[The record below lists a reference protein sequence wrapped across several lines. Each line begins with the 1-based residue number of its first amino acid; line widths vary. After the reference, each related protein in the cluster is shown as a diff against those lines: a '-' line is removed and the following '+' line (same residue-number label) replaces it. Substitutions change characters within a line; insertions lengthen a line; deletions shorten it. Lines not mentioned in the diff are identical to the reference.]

1 MMIMISL
8 NTVSVCTM
16 AAPPHSA
23 IGQSTPEY
31 LALRKSYRAIVTYF
45 KAQLGD
51 TCDALFENGI
61 IPPSVCDYV
70 STDAIPDLNKARR
83 LLSALMDNVKSDP
96 SVFHGFVSILKSE
109 GPWADSIVEQLE
121 EAFKAER
128 ALAHHDHSSEDSN
141 DVIPDHSAKT
151 KTESEVKSKL
161 PVSPS
166 FICPFCKKC
175 TVRRFFSK
183 AGCPHA
189 QYESSKTESLFPY
202 LDHKA
207 LSNDERVL
215 LEGRLMDNTR
225 KMICLFAEMENAVI
239 ESLKLQNTSV
249 SHLRNFV
256 GNLVKPF
263 GCKEDIERLE
273 RSADLYDIFFALH
286 PFKSFFHYEVIESI
300 VKQFGS
306 MEDRQLMNE
315 YISSFS
321 KFCERSVFEVPPNIF
336 NDGNTKPGDK
346 VFSIKLT
353 KAGHAS
359 LGDVVAVRNKVAD
372 ILNIDVL
379 ALQLCCIS
387 EGCVCLKFVISSLVA
402 QKIFPLSQSQIS
414 ALSNFYVRILE
425 PPTQPEDEDLL
436 TL

>member
-1 MMIMISL
+1 
-8 NTVSVCTM
+8 M
-16 AAPPHSA
+16 AASPHSA
-23 IGQSTPEY
+23 PGQSTPEY
-31 LALRKSYRAIVTYF
+31 LALRKSYRAVVTHF
-45 KAQLGD
+45 KAQPGD
-51 TCDALFENGI
+51 VCGSLFENGL

-70 STDAIPDLNKARR
+70 STDAIPDSSKANR
-83 LLSALMDNVKSDP
+83 LMSILMDKVETDHRVYHN
-96 SVFHGFVSILKSE
+96 FISILKNE

-128 ALAHHDHSSEDSN
+128 ALAHQDRSREDSFRSQS
-141 DVIPDHSAKT
+141 DCSAT
-151 KTESEVKSKL
+151 TSANSELKSK
-161 PVSPS
+161 PPASPG

-183 AGCPHA
+183 AGCPQAA

-202 LDHKA
+202 LDHKG

-215 LEGRLMDNTR
+215 LEGRLMEDTR
-225 KMICLFAEMENAVI
+225 KMICLFAETENSIIVSL
-239 ESLKLQNTSV
+239 ESQNTSV

-256 GNLVKPF
+256 CNLVKPF
-263 GCKEDIERLE
+263 SCKEDIERLE

-286 PFKSFFHYEVIESI
+286 PFKSFFHYEIIESI

-306 MEDRQLMNE
+306 IEDHQLMVE
-315 YISSFS
+315 YISTFS
-321 KFCERSVFEVPPNIF
+321 KFCERSAFEVPPNIF
-336 NDGNTKPGDK
+336 HNGNPKPGDK

-372 ILNIDVL
+372 ILNIDVS

-387 EGCVCLKFVISSLVA
+387 EGCVCLKFFISSHVA
-402 QKIFPLSQSQIS
+402 QKIFPLSQPSIH
-414 ALSNFYVRILE
+414 ALSDFHVKIVE
-425 PPTQPEDEDLL
+425 TPTLSEDEDPL
-436 TL
+436 TW